1 MASLFL
7 NAEVPYK
14 GALVM
19 QRGFEEE
26 IVEDNSRNWEM
37 LAGSLRQAQEVEAA
51 IPAMERA
58 AEKSDNGDLYARLGS
73 IYLDAEQNAKAIEA
87 ITKGLER
94 GGVKRADQARLVLGM
109 ANFNQKNYRAAR
121 EAFQAAG
128 RDERSEKYARQ
139 WIKYMDSEI
148 KREQEL
154 QKDS

>member
-1 MASLFL
+1 
-7 NAEVPYK
+7 
-14 GALVM
+14 
-19 QRGFEEE
+19 
-26 IVEDNSRNWEM
+26 
-37 LAGSLRQAQEVEAA
+37 
-51 IPAMERA
+51 
-58 AEKSDNGDLYARLGS
+58 
-73 IYLDAEQNAKAIEA
+73 
-87 ITKGLER
+87 
-94 GGVKRADQARLVLGM
+94 M